1 MTNRLAERQARLAA
15 ALGVERAILGA
26 PMARIAGGRLAAAVT
41 AGGGLGFVGAG
52 YGQTDWLAAEMAAAA
67 GARVG
72 IGLITWN
79 VGIAEIELALAYE
92 PAAIWL
98 SFDDPG
104 PLADPIHDAG
114 VPLVC
119 QVASVTEAEQAAA
132 AGAAVIV
139 AQGRES
145 GGHGRAEPALAGLIP
160 RVIDAVDPIPVLA
173 AGGIVDRHGYDAA
186 IVLGAAGVVL
196 GTRLYATEEAIDSAG
211 AKARLVEADVD
222 ATVRGV
228 VYDIA
233 RGPEWPAG
241 YTGRSLRSPF
251 TERWLGNEDRMR
263 AEVDAVRQIH
273 ERATAADD
281 LEVRVVWAGEGVG
294 GITTIEPAASVVAG
308 FPRIASAGPDPS
320 NDDQE

>member
-15 ALGVERAILGA
+15 VLGVERAVLGA

-41 AGGGLGFVGAG
+41 AGGGLGFVGGG
-52 YGQTDWLAAEMAAAA
+52 YGQADWLTTEMAAAA

-79 VGIAEIELALAYE
+79 VGIAEIELALANE

-119 QVASVTEAEQAAA
+119 QVASVAEAEQAAA

-145 GGHGRAEPALAGLIP
+145 GGHGRAEPALAGLVP
-160 RVIDAVDPIPVLA
+160 EVVAAVDPIPVLA
-173 AGGIVDRHGYDAA
+173 AGGIVDRAGYDAA
-186 IVLGAAGVVL
+186 IDLGGAGVVL
-196 GTRLYATEEAIDSAG
+196 GTRLYATEEAIDSPA
-211 AKARLVEADVD
+211 AKDRLVAADAD
-222 ATVRGV
+222 ATVRSV

-251 TERWLGNEDRMR
+251 TERWIGAEDRMR
-263 AEVDAVRQIH
+263 TEIDGVRRRH
-273 ERATAADD
+273 EQATAEDD

-294 GITTIEPAASVVAG
+294 RITTIESAASVVEG
-308 FPRIASAGPDPS
+308 FPLISTVRPDDR
-320 NDDQE
+320 DDQE